1 MGAKTRARGDPKAG
15 ASCKGFSHNFV
26 KIEIRKAAV
35 FPSPCLGLTG
45 YVIIRQTIWKRF
57 GLNRG
62 AGDEAQIFYGAK

>member
-35 FPSPCLGLTG
+35 FPVLFGPDRLRHNQTNHMEA
-45 YVIIRQTIWKRF
+45 IR
-57 GLNRG
+57 L
-62 AGDEAQIFYGAK
+62 E